1 MCIARAFH
9 LLGCANL
16 CWDRVH
22 FHRSKVR
29 SPEGAPISSEILMA
43 VLEVET
49 FTLTAGVDAVAFRAL
64 DEQMQEWCYVNRP
77 GLARRTTA
85 RAEDGT
91 YVVITLFG
99 DASQAVSTYYK
110 NTDAVVVAWSA
121 AITESSR
128 SIAVYSLL

>member
-1 MCIARAFH
+1 
-9 LLGCANL
+9 
-16 CWDRVH
+16 
-22 FHRSKVR
+22 
-29 SPEGAPISSEILMA
+29 MA

-49 FTLTAGVDAVAFRAL
+49 FTLAAGIDALAFRAL

-91 YVVITLFG
+91 YVVITLF
-99 DASQAVSTYYK
+99 DEASQAVSTYYK
-110 NTDAVVVAWSA
+110 NTDADAVVAAWSA

-128 SIAVYSLL
+128 SVAVYLLL

>member
-1 MCIARAFH
+1 
-9 LLGCANL
+9 
-16 CWDRVH
+16 
-22 FHRSKVR
+22 
-29 SPEGAPISSEILMA
+29 MA

-49 FTLTAGVDAVAFRAL
+49 FTLASGVDASAFRAL

-85 RAEDGT
+85 RADDGT

-99 DASQAVSTYYK
+99 EPSQADSSYYK
-110 NTDAVVVAWSA
+110 NTDAVVAAWSD

-128 SIAVYSLL
+128 SVAVYSLL

>member
-1 MCIARAFH
+1 
-9 LLGCANL
+9 
-16 CWDRVH
+16 
-22 FHRSKVR
+22 
-29 SPEGAPISSEILMA
+29 MA

-49 FTLTAGVDAVAFRAL
+49 FTLAAGIDAPAFRAL

-85 RAEDGT
+85 RTEDGT

-99 DASQAVSTYYK
+99 EASQANGSYYK
-110 NTDAVVVAWSA
+110 NTDAVVSAWSA

-128 SIAVYSLL
+128 SVAVYSLL

>member
-1 MCIARAFH
+1 M
-9 LLGCANL
+9 
-16 CWDRVH
+16 
-22 FHRSKVR
+22 
-29 SPEGAPISSEILMA
+29 P

-49 FTLTAGVDAVAFRAL
+49 FTLAAGVDALVFRAL

-99 DASQAVSTYYK
+99 EASQADGSYYK
-110 NTDAVVVAWSA
+110 NTDSVVSTWSA

-128 SIAVYSLL
+128 SVAVYSLL

>member
-1 MCIARAFH
+1 
-9 LLGCANL
+9 
-16 CWDRVH
+16 
-22 FHRSKVR
+22 
-29 SPEGAPISSEILMA
+29 MA

-49 FTLTAGVDAVAFRAL
+49 FTLASGVDAVAFRAL

-91 YVVITLFG
+91 YAVITLFG
-99 DASQAVSTYYK
+99 EASQSVSTYYK
-110 NTDAVVVAWSA
+110 NTDSVVSAWSA

-128 SIAVYSLL
+128 SVAVYSLL

>member
-1 MCIARAFH
+1 
-9 LLGCANL
+9 
-16 CWDRVH
+16 
-22 FHRSKVR
+22 
-29 SPEGAPISSEILMA
+29 MA

-49 FTLTAGVDAVAFRAL
+49 FTLASGVDAVAFRAL

-85 RAEDGT
+85 KADDGT

-99 DASQAVSTYYK
+99 EASQADSSYYK
-110 NTDAVVVAWSA
+110 NTDAVVSAWSS

-128 SIAVYSLL
+128 SVAVYSLL

>member
-1 MCIARAFH
+1 
-9 LLGCANL
+9 
-16 CWDRVH
+16 
-22 FHRSKVR
+22 
-29 SPEGAPISSEILMA
+29 MA

-49 FTLTAGVDAVAFRAL
+49 FTLAAGVDAPAFRAL

-85 RAEDGT
+85 RSENGT

-110 NTDAVVVAWSA
+110 DSDAVVTAWSA
-121 AITESSR
+121 AINESSR
-128 SIAVYSLL
+128 SVAVYSLL

>member
-1 MCIARAFH
+1 M
-9 LLGCANL
+9 
-16 CWDRVH
+16 
-22 FHRSKVR
+22 
-29 SPEGAPISSEILMA
+29 P

-49 FTLTAGVDAVAFRAL
+49 FTLVAGINALAFRAL

-85 RAEDGT
+85 KADDGT

-99 DASQAVSTYYK
+99 EASQADSSYYK
-110 NTDAVVVAWSA
+110 NTDAVVAAWSV

-128 SIAVYSLL
+128 SVAVYSLL

>member
-1 MCIARAFH
+1 
-9 LLGCANL
+9 
-16 CWDRVH
+16 
-22 FHRSKVR
+22 
-29 SPEGAPISSEILMA
+29 MA

-49 FTLTAGVDAVAFRAL
+49 FTLVTGIDALAFRAL

-91 YVVITLFG
+91 YVVITLF
-99 DASQAVSTYYK
+99 DAASNSDSAYFK
-110 NTDAVVVAWSA
+110 NTDAVVLAWSA

-128 SIAVYSLL
+128 NVAVYSLL

>member
-1 MCIARAFH
+1 
-9 LLGCANL
+9 
-16 CWDRVH
+16 
-22 FHRSKVR
+22 
-29 SPEGAPISSEILMA
+29 MA

-49 FTLTAGVDAVAFRAL
+49 FTLVAGIDALTFRAL

-99 DASQAVSTYYK
+99 EASQADSSYY
-110 NTDAVVVAWSA
+110 NNSDAVVTSWSA

-128 SIAVYSLL
+128 RVAVYSLL

>member
-1 MCIARAFH
+1 
-9 LLGCANL
+9 
-16 CWDRVH
+16 
-22 FHRSKVR
+22 
-29 SPEGAPISSEILMA
+29 MA

-49 FTLTAGVDAVAFRAL
+49 FTLATGVDAAAFRAL

-85 RAEDGT
+85 RAENGT

-99 DASQAVSTYYK
+99 EASQAISSYYT
-110 NTDAVVVAWSA
+110 NADADAVVVAWSA

-128 SIAVYSLL
+128 SVAVYSLL